1 MNRASTPDT
10 IELEL
15 KLGLRDC
22 DPSRVSDAL
31 YFVLGRV
38 IPRQTDMLQNVYF
51 DHKGLLH
58 RAGVAIRTRSVN
70 GSHEMTVKMREPDE
84 GSLSQRREWN
94 FPIDTSSLDYAHLE
108 SLDLPVS
115 VVPVIQDRSLD
126 VVFQNAFERTD
137 WRVTEDNCDVT
148 ISLDLGSVRVD
159 RRESK
164 VSELELE
171 LLSGDVEQ
179 LIALGCE
186 VSERLPAFMGVISK
200 AERGDRLIRNA
211 DPMDDPTPT
220 SKGHWLHWLSRA
232 LDPLSGPAPD
242 EAIRALQAVDDQEAI
257 ARYYNG
263 LKRGDLPKGLACWM
277 IVQSLESTNSA
288 S

>member
-38 IPRQTDMLQNVYF
+38 IPRQTDMLQNAYF

-70 GSHEMTVKMREPDE
+70 GSHEMTVKMREPNE

-159 RRESK
+159 RRESQ

-186 VSERLPAFMGVISK
+186 VSERLPAFMAVISK

-211 DPMDDPTPT
+211 DPMDDPTPIT
-220 SKGHWLHWLSRA
+220 KGHWLHWLSRA
-232 LDPLSGPAPD
+232 LDSLSGPAPD
-242 EAIRALQAVDDQEAI
+242 EAIRALQEVDDQEAI

-263 LKRGDLPKGLACWM
+263 LKRGDLPKGLARWM
-277 IVQSLESTNSA
+277 IVQSLESTNAA

>member
-22 DPSRVSDAL
+22 GPSRVCDAL
-31 YFVLGRV
+31 YSVLGRV

-51 DHKGLLH
+51 DYKGLLYG
-58 RAGVAIRTRSVN
+58 AGVAIRTRSVD
-70 GSHEMTVKMREPDE
+70 GSHEMTVKIREPDE
-84 GSLSQRREWN
+84 GGLSQRREWN

-115 VVPVIQDRSLD
+115 VVPVIQDRSLE
-126 VVFQNAFERTD
+126 VVFQNAFERTT
-137 WRVTEDNCDVT
+137 WHVKEDYFSVM
-148 ISLDLGSVRVD
+148 ISLDLGSVQVD
-159 RRESK
+159 SRESQ

-179 LIALGCE
+179 LISLGCE

-200 AERGDRLIRNA
+200 AERGDRLIQNS

-220 SKGHWLHWLSRA
+220 TKEHWLHRLSRA

-242 EAIRALQAVDDQEAI
+242 EAIRALQAVDDHEAI
-257 ARYYNG
+257 ARYYDG
-263 LKRGDLPKGLACWM
+263 LKRGDLPKGLARWM
-277 IVQSLESTNSA
+277 IVQSLESTNAA

>member
-15 KLGLRDC
+15 KLGLRNC

-31 YFVLGRV
+31 SSVLGRV
-38 IPRQTDMLQNVYF
+38 IPRQTNMLQNVYF

-58 RAGVAIRTRSVN
+58 RAGVAIRTRYVN
-70 GSHEMTVKMREPDE
+70 GSHEMTVKIREPDE
-84 GSLSQRREWN
+84 GGLSQRREWN
-94 FPIDTSSLDYAHLE
+94 FPTDTSSLDYAHLE

-126 VVFQNAFERTD
+126 VIFQNAFERTD
-137 WRVTEDNCDVT
+137 WHITDDNCDVT
-148 ISLDLGSVRVD
+148 ISLDLGSVKVD
-159 RRESK
+159 SRESQ

-179 LIALGCE
+179 IISLGCE
-186 VSERLPAFMGVISK
+186 VSERLPAFMAVISK
-200 AERGDRLIRNA
+200 AERGDRLIHNA

-220 SKGHWLHWLSRA
+220 SKEHWLHWLSRA
-232 LDPLSGPAPD
+232 LDPLSGPSPD
-242 EAIRALQAVDDQEAI
+242 EAIRALQAVDDHKAI

-263 LKRGDLPKGLACWM
+263 LKRGDLPKGLARWM
-277 IVQSLESTNSA
+277 IMQSVESMNAA